1 VQTVPV
7 PSHGGIPVHGEH
19 GRRVRRVE
27 LQAMQQAG
35 VRNQF
40 NLLNDEGLDE
50 GDAELAAALLRGE
63 EVPHRQEA
71 GIVLEQPEER
81 EAATEEEEQE
91 QENAGAGMRLWVCI
105 GGGVVVLLAAGLVHL
120 GAGLVRVYSFS
131 AGLLLATTAAVI
143 ARAAPEQERLGL
155 AAWGYRASR
164 TFLVLLAATATVRAT
179 LPHVFVRPA
188 PIHPFGA
195 AYRDIVADAGMVA
208 WIRGAAHLVALLVA
222 SVAAASGPRRFPT
235 RRPGRPPAHCLT
247 PCGGPVSRHCGS
259 ADCYGY
265 PKMLDS
271 LLWPFLSPFILSE
284 PLMLN

>member
-1 VQTVPV
+1 MPTVLV

-19 GRRVRRVE
+19 GKIVRRVK
-27 LQAMQQAG
+27 LQAMQPAG

-71 GIVLEQPEER
+71 GVVVEQHEER

-208 WIRGAAHLVALLVA
+208 WIRGAARLVALLVA
-222 SVAAASGPRRFPT
+222 SVAAGRSAFLLAGPAGHP
-235 RRPGRPPAHCLT
+235 LT
-247 PCGGPVSRHCGS
+247 VSRH
-259 ADCYGY
+259 AVA
-265 PKMLDS
+265 L
-271 LLWPFLSPFILSE
+271 FLAIAAVLIV
-284 PLMLN
+284 MDI